1 MNEYQE
7 GELIIGHV
15 TSVRPYAVF
24 LNFENN
30 VNGLLHISEISDSFV
45 RDTEKFA
52 SVGDEIKVMV
62 IAKDP
67 QNGFLRVSLK
77 RVPGEEAYSTHK
89 NTYRKKV
96 ETTSEDFEPLKKHL
110 NGWIKSTLDKEE
122 GNNND

>member
-1 MNEYQE
+1 MKEYQE
-7 GELIIGHV
+7 GKLIIGKV

-24 LNFENN
+24 LNFDHD

-45 RDTEKFA
+45 RDIEKFA

-77 RVPGEEAYSTHK
+77 RVPENESYSTHK

-96 ETTSEDFEPLKKHL
+96 ETTSEDFEPLRIHL
-110 NGWIKSTLDKEE
+110 ASWIKNTLEEEE
-122 GNNND
+122 GNKND